1 MVQQG
6 LYQSQDLKQEQI
18 LAPQQIQSL
27 EILLASVQEL
37 QVKISEELAENPTL
51 EQISPGNEDL
61 VGDVLSDTETAQNK
75 PTAEEKKNNEDDAVA
90 EMLHLADSWQ
100 NTTPFSGTGGWQS
113 SDVDEEKRDFF
124 FDSLTAE
131 PSLQELLLEQLRLSD
146 ADEKQMILAE
156 LIIGS
161 IDDSGYLRSILA
173 DLATVGGV
181 SIKKMEQI
189 LTFVQ
194 SFDPPG
200 IGARDPRECL
210 LIQLERNGKK
220 KSEVYTLVNRH
231 LDELAAN
238 KLPQIT
244 KKMGIAMDRLHELIE
259 EIKLLNPYPGSLLSP
274 NNPVYIVPEVTI
286 FENEDGDFK
295 VKKEESHLPQLRIS
309 QYYIKLL
316 EAPSTPKE
324 TKEYIRQKLAGSKAL
339 MTSITQ
345 RQSTICQIAEVILD
359 TQYDFFEKGIDFLHP
374 LTMQQVADKLGI
386 HETTVSRA
394 LANKYLQTP
403 SGLFEFKF
411 FFSTGFQ
418 NNDGDE
424 ISNRSVMEKIKD
436 IIAREDTA
444 KPYSDLKLTKL
455 LKEEGLSVARRT
467 VAKYREAIGIP
478 SSHMRKEF

>member
-6 LYQSQDLKQEQI
+6 LYQSQSLKQEQI

-61 VGDVLSDTETAQNK
+61 VGDVLSDTESAQK
-75 PTAEEKKNNEDDAVA
+75 QATPEEKKNNEDDAVA
-90 EMLHLADSWQ
+90 EMIHLADSWQ
-100 NTTPFSGTGGWQS
+100 NSIPFSGGSGYQNS
-113 SDVDEEKRDFF
+113 EDAEQKREFL
-124 FDSLTAE
+124 FDSLTAD

-146 ADEKQMILAE
+146 ADEETIPLGE

-181 SIKKMEQI
+181 SIEKMEKVLKFIQ
-189 LTFVQ
+189 T
-194 SFDPPG
+194 FDPPG
-200 IGARDPRECL
+200 IGARNPRECL
-210 LIQLERNGKK
+210 MIQLERQGKQ
-220 KSEVYTLVNRH
+220 KSLVYKLVSRY
-231 LDELAAN
+231 LDEIASN
-238 KLPQIT
+238 KLPLIT
-244 KKMGIAMDRLHELIE
+244 KKMGISMEKLHELMDK
-259 EIKLLNPYPGSLLSP
+259 IKLLNPYPGSLLSP
-274 NNPVYIVPEVTI
+274 GKPVYIVPEVTI
-286 FENEDGDFK
+286 FEENGEFF
-295 VKKEESHLPQLRIS
+295 VKKEEGRLPQLRIS

-316 EAPSTPKE
+316 DNPSTTQE
-324 TKEYIRQKLAGSKAL
+324 TKEYIRSKLASSRAL
-339 MTSITQ
+339 MKSITQ
-345 RQSTICQIAEVILD
+345 RQRTIVQIAEVILD
-359 TQYDFFEKGIDFLHP
+359 TQYDFFKKGIDHLHP

-394 LANKYLQTP
+394 IANKYLQTP
-403 SGLFEFKF
+403 LGLFEFKF

-418 NNDGDE
+418 ANDGAE
-424 ISNRSVMEKIKD
+424 VSNRSVMEKIKD
-436 IIAREDTA
+436 IIAREDSA

-478 SSHMRKEF
+478 SSHLRKEF

>member
-1 MVQQG
+1 MAQQG

-37 QVKISEELAENPTL
+37 QMKISEELTENPTL

-61 VGDVLSDTETAQNK
+61 VGDVLSDTESAQNQLT
-75 PTAEEKKNNEDDAVA
+75 PEEKKNSEGDAVA
-90 EMLHLADSWQ
+90 EMLHLAESWQ
-100 NTTPFSGTGGWQS
+100 NSVPFSGASGWQS
-113 SDVDEEKRDFF
+113 SSIDEEKRDFL

-146 ADEKQMILAE
+146 ADEKTSELAE

-181 SIKKMEQI
+181 SIKEMETV
-189 LTFVQ
+189 LKFVQ

-200 IGARDPRECL
+200 IGARNPQECL
-210 LIQLERNGKK
+210 MIQLERNGKQN
-220 KSEVYTLVNRH
+220 SEVYTLVKNH
-231 LDELAAN
+231 LEDLAAN

-244 KKMGIAMDRLHELIE
+244 KKMGITMEHLHELME

-274 NNPVYIVPEVTI
+274 NKPVYIVPEVTI
-286 FENEDGDFK
+286 YEEDGEFK

-316 EAPSTPKE
+316 DSPSTSQE
-324 TKEYIRQKLAGSKAL
+324 AKEYIRQKLASSKAL
-339 MTSITQ
+339 MKSISQ
-345 RQSTICQIAEVILD
+345 RQSTIVQIAEVILD
-359 TQYDFFEKGIDFLHP
+359 TQYDFFQKGIDFLHP

-394 LANKYLQTP
+394 IANKYIQTP
-403 SGLFEFKF
+403 AGLFEFKF

-418 NNDGDE
+418 NNDGTE
-424 ISNRSVMEKIKD
+424 VSNRSVMEKIKD
-436 IIAREDTA
+436 IIAREDTS
-444 KPYSDLKLTKL
+444 KPYSDLKLTEL

-478 SSHMRKEF
+478 SSHIRKEF

>member
-6 LYQSQDLKQEQI
+6 LYQSQDLRQDQI

-37 QVKISEELAENPTL
+37 QVKISEELSENPTL

-61 VGDVLSDTETAQNK
+61 VGDVLSDAESAQNK
-75 PTAEEKKNNEDDAVA
+75 PTQEEKKNSENDAVT

-100 NTTPFSGTGGWQS
+100 NSVPFSGAGGWQS
-113 SDVDEEKRDFF
+113 SDVDGEKRDFF

-146 ADEKQMILAE
+146 ADTKIIALAE

-161 IDDSGYLRSILA
+161 IDDSGYMRSILA

-181 SIKKMEQI
+181 SIKKMEKI

-194 SFDPPG
+194 SFDPAG

-210 LIQLERNGKK
+210 MIQLERNGKK
-220 KSEVYTLVNRH
+220 NSDVYTLVNQH

-238 KLPQIT
+238 KLPQII
-244 KKMGIAMDRLHELIE
+244 KQMGITMDRLHELME
-259 EIKLLNPYPGSLLSP
+259 EVKLLNPYPGSLLSP
-274 NNPVYIVPEVTI
+274 NKPVYIVPEVTI
-286 FENEDGDFK
+286 LEDEGEFK
-295 VKKEESHLPQLRIS
+295 VKKEVRHLPQLRIS

-316 EAPSTPKE
+316 DSPSTSKE
-324 TKEYIRQKLAGSKAL
+324 AKEYIRQKLASSKAL
-339 MTSITQ
+339 MKSITQ

-359 TQYDFFEKGIDFLHP
+359 TQYDFFKNGIDFLHP

-394 LANKYLQTP
+394 IANKYLQTP

-418 NNDGDE
+418 SNDGSAV
-424 ISNRSVMEKIKD
+424 SNRSVMEKIKD

-444 KPYSDLKLTKL
+444 KPYSDLKLTNL

-478 SSHMRKEF
+478 SSHLRKEF

>member
-1 MVQQG
+1 MQQG
-6 LYQSQDLKQEQI
+6 LHQSQSLKQEQI

-51 EQISPGNEDL
+51 EQITPGNEDL
-61 VGDVLSDTETAQNK
+61 VGDVLSDTESAQK
-75 PTAEEKKNNEDDAVA
+75 QATPEEKKNNEDDAVA
-90 EMLHLADSWQ
+90 EMINLAESWQ
-100 NTTPFSGTGGWQS
+100 NPIPFSTSGSYQHS
-113 SDVDEEKRDFF
+113 EDDDKKREFL

-131 PSLQELLLEQLRLSD
+131 TSLQELLLEQLRLSD
-146 ADEKQMILAE
+146 ADEETVE
-156 LIIGS
+156 LGELVIGS

-173 DLATVGGV
+173 DLATAGNVTL
-181 SIKKMEQI
+181 KKMEQTLKFI
-189 LTFVQ
+189 Q

-210 LIQLERNGKK
+210 LIQLERQGKQK
-220 KSEVYTLVNRH
+220 TLVYKLVSKH
-231 LDELAAN
+231 LDELASN
-238 KLPQIT
+238 KLPQVS
-244 KKMGIAMDRLHELIE
+244 KKMGISMEKLHELMD
-259 EIKLLNPYPGSLLSP
+259 EIKLLNPYPGSALSP
-274 NNPVYIVPEVTI
+274 NKPVYIVPEVTI
-286 FENEDGDFK
+286 IEEDGEFK
-295 VKKEESHLPQLRIS
+295 VKKEEGHLPQLKIS

-316 EAPSTPKE
+316 ENPSTTQD
-324 TKEYIRQKLAGSKAL
+324 TKEYIRHKLANSKAL
-339 MTSITQ
+339 MKSITQ
-345 RQSTICQIAEVILD
+345 RQRTIVQIAEVILD
-359 TQYDFFEKGIDFLHP
+359 TQYDFFKKGIDHLHP

-394 LANKYLQTP
+394 IANKYLQTP
-403 SGLFEFKF
+403 LGLFEFKF

-418 NNDGDE
+418 ANDGAE
-424 ISNRSVMEKIKD
+424 VSNRSVMEKIKD

-478 SSHMRKEF
+478 SSHLRKEF